1 MKLISA
7 RIRNFKSL
15 EDVTLNFRDLTII
28 VGANATGKSNCL
40 EALRRF
46 GQIVKAG
53 SPPPSEWLQGILR
66 NSSSQALTLEIITK
80 ADNQDINYQVSIST
94 NDEKVIFSRELL
106 QIGEITVINVHE
118 NQGKVYDEDDEDGKN
133 PQDYKSKQGNLALK
147 TAGDYGSKPLT
158 SQLSEFMRTWQFYDF
173 EPRVMRG
180 KRRSFSLILKET
192 QEEIPSLDIDGEYLE
207 QVLLYWKLKHSDKF
221 QEINQELYRCLG
233 ISLEVSGNEELRV
246 KEVDGQK
253 IKLSG
258 LSDGTLRII
267 GYYVLLHQD
276 DLPPLIGIEEP
287 ERNLH
292 PAILT
297 TIANILKKLSQ
308 RTQVI
313 ITTHS
318 SQLLDCFD
326 SDEINSNTSVL
337 LLSKKDSSGT
347 HVFRLEQLSQEREDL
362 AEWMRDFGVGS
373 AVYNSNLLQEL
384 LETQYV

>member
-1 MKLISA
+1 MELISA

-28 VGANATGKSNCL
+28 VGANATGKSSCL
-40 EALRRF
+40 EALRLF
-46 GQIVKAG
+46 GRIVKVS
-53 SPPPSEWLQGILR
+53 SPPPPQWLQDFLR
-66 NSSSQALTLEIITK
+66 NRTDQALTLEIITK
-80 ADNQDINYQVSIST
+80 EEDQDINYQVSISI

-106 QIGEITVINVHE
+106 QIGEITVIDVHE
-118 NQGKVYDEDDEDGKN
+118 NQGKVYDEDDKDGKN
-133 PQDYKSKQGNLALK
+133 PQDYKSKQGNLALQ

-180 KRRSFSLILKET
+180 KRRSFPLILKET

>member
-1 MKLISA
+1 MELISA

-28 VGANATGKSNCL
+28 VGANATGKSSCL
-40 EALRRF
+40 EALRLF
-46 GQIVKAG
+46 GRIVKVS
-53 SPPPSEWLQGILR
+53 SPPPPQWLQDFLR
-66 NSSSQALTLEIITK
+66 NRTDQALTLEIITK
-80 ADNQDINYQVSIST
+80 EEDQDINYQVSISI

-106 QIGEITVINVHE
+106 QIGEITVIDVHE
-118 NQGKVYDEDDEDGKN
+118 NQGKVYDEDDKDGKN
-133 PQDYKSKQGNLALK
+133 PQDYKSKQGNLALQ

-180 KRRSFSLILKET
+180 KRRSFPLILKET

-207 QVLLYWKLKHSDKF
+207 QVLLYWESKHSDKF

-292 PAILT
+292 PAILSSV
-297 TIANILKKLSQ
+297 ASILQKLSQ
-308 RTQVI
+308 RTQII

-318 SQLLDCFD
+318 SQLLDCFS
-326 SDEINSNTSVL
+326 SDEINSDISVL
-337 LLSKKDSSGT
+337 LLSKKDASGT
-347 HVFRLEQLSQEREDL
+347 QVFRLDELSKKREDL

-373 AVYNSNLLQEL
+373 AVYHSNLLQEL
-384 LETQYV
+384 LEPQYA

>member
-53 SPPPSEWLQGILR
+53 SPPPSEWLQGIVR

-326 SDEINSNTSVL
+326 SDEINSNISVL

>member
-1 MKLISA
+1 MELISA

-106 QIGEITVINVHE
+106 QIGEITVIDVHE
-118 NQGKVYDEDDEDGKN
+118 NQGKVYDEDDKDGKN
-133 PQDYKSKQGNLALK
+133 PQDYKSKQGNLALQ

-180 KRRSFSLILKET
+180 KRRSFPLILKET

-207 QVLLYWKLKHSDKF
+207 QVLLYWESKHSDKF

-292 PAILT
+292 PAILSSV
-297 TIANILKKLSQ
+297 ASILQKLSQ
-308 RTQVI
+308 RTQII

-318 SQLLDCFD
+318 SQLLDCFS
-326 SDEINSNTSVL
+326 SDEINSDISVL
-337 LLSKKDSSGT
+337 LLSKKDASGT
-347 HVFRLEQLSQEREDL
+347 QVFRLDELSKKREDL

-373 AVYNSNLLQEL
+373 AVYHSNLLQEL
-384 LETQYV
+384 LEPQYA

>member
-207 QVLLYWKLKHSDKF
+207 QVLLYWESKHSDKF

-326 SDEINSNTSVL
+326 SDEINSNISVL

>member
-1 MKLISA
+1 MELISA

-28 VGANATGKSNCL
+28 VGANATGKSSCL
-40 EALRRF
+40 EALRLF
-46 GQIVKAG
+46 GRIVKVS
-53 SPPPSEWLQGILR
+53 SPPPPQWLQDFLR
-66 NSSSQALTLEIITK
+66 NRTDQALTLEIITK
-80 ADNQDINYQVSIST
+80 EEDQDINYQVSISI

-106 QIGEITVINVHE
+106 QIGEITVIDVHE
-118 NQGKVYDEDDEDGKN
+118 NQGKVYDEDDKDGKN
-133 PQDYKSKQGNLALK
+133 PQDYKSKQGNLALQ

-180 KRRSFSLILKET
+180 KRRSFPLILKET

-207 QVLLYWKLKHSDKF
+207 QVLLYWESKHSDKF

-292 PAILT
+292 PAILSSV
-297 TIANILKKLSQ
+297 ASILQKLSQ
-308 RTQVI
+308 RTQII

-318 SQLLDCFD
+318 SQLLDCFS
-326 SDEINSNTSVL
+326 SDEINSDIFVL
-337 LLSKKDSSGT
+337 LLSKKDASGT
-347 HVFRLEQLSQEREDL
+347 QVFRLDELSKKREDL

-373 AVYNSNLLQEL
+373 AVYHSNLLQEL
-384 LETQYV
+384 LEPQYA

>member
-1 MKLISA
+1 MELISA

-53 SPPPSEWLQGILR
+53 SPPPSEWLQGIVR

-326 SDEINSNTSVL
+326 SDEINSNISVL

>member
-53 SPPPSEWLQGILR
+53 SPPPSEWLQGIVR

-292 PAILT
+292 PAILSSV
-297 TIANILKKLSQ
+297 ASILQKLSQ
-308 RTQVI
+308 RTQII

-318 SQLLDCFD
+318 SQLLDCFS
-326 SDEINSNTSVL
+326 SDEINSDISVL
-337 LLSKKDSSGT
+337 LLSKKDASGT
-347 HVFRLEQLSQEREDL
+347 QVFRLDELSKKREDL

-373 AVYNSNLLQEL
+373 AVYHSNLLQEL
-384 LETQYV
+384 LEPQYA

>member
-53 SPPPSEWLQGILR
+53 SPPPSEWLQGIVR

-158 SQLSEFMRTWQFYDF
+158 SQLSEFMRTGQC
-173 EPRVMRG
+173 EVLG
-180 KRRSFSLILKET
+180 KSTSLL
-192 QEEIPSLDIDGEYLE
+192 G
-207 QVLLYWKLKHSDKF
+207 F
-221 QEINQELYRCLG
+221 QPPTPFKPL
-233 ISLEVSGNEELRV
+233 
-246 KEVDGQK
+246 
-253 IKLSG
+253 
-258 LSDGTLRII
+258 
-267 GYYVLLHQD
+267 QD
-276 DLPPLIGIEEP
+276 L
-287 ERNLH
+287 
-292 PAILT
+292 
-297 TIANILKKLSQ
+297 
-308 RTQVI
+308 
-313 ITTHS
+313 
-318 SQLLDCFD
+318 
-326 SDEINSNTSVL
+326 
-337 LLSKKDSSGT
+337 
-347 HVFRLEQLSQEREDL
+347 
-362 AEWMRDFGVGS
+362 
-373 AVYNSNLLQEL
+373 
-384 LETQYV
+384 

>member
-1 MKLISA
+1 MELISA

-292 PAILT
+292 PAILSSV
-297 TIANILKKLSQ
+297 ASILQKLSQ
-308 RTQVI
+308 RTQII

-318 SQLLDCFD
+318 SQLLDCFS
-326 SDEINSNTSVL
+326 SDEINSDISVL
-337 LLSKKDSSGT
+337 LLSKKDASGT
-347 HVFRLEQLSQEREDL
+347 QVFRLDELSKKREDL

-373 AVYNSNLLQEL
+373 AVYHSNLLQEL
-384 LETQYV
+384 LEPQYA